1 MCKKR
6 DFLKEV
12 ELLLSSQEQNNSDY
26 WQKYYSNKTINYF
39 YEDIVTVINEVKRLL
54 KENNQFKRKLEYYQ
68 QNYGTKKNMMKLDKK
83 KLVDMLV
90 ASWSR
95 ENKLVHD
102 WNNFEDWL
110 ENLWNKTQDV
120 WYVKIINKIREI
132 RGEDTYVK

>member
-26 WQKYYSNKTINYF
+26 WQKYYSNRTINYF
-39 YEDIVTVINEVKRLL
+39 YEDIVTVINEVKRLTE
-54 KENNQFKRKLEYYQ
+54 ENNQFQQKLEYYQ

-90 ASWSR
+90 ASWTR

-102 WNNFEDWL
+102 WNNFEYWL
-110 ENLWNKTQDV
+110 ENLWNKTQDI

>member
-54 KENNQFKRKLEYYQ
+54 EENNQFKRKLEYYQ

-95 ENKLVHD
+95 ENKLIHD

-120 WYVKIINKIREI
+120 WYVKIINRIREI

>member
-1 MCKKR
+1 MYKKR

-12 ELLLSSQEQNNSDY
+12 ELLTE
-26 WQKYYSNKTINYF
+26 
-39 YEDIVTVINEVKRLL
+39 
-54 KENNQFKRKLEYYQ
+54 ENNKFKQELEYYQ
-68 QNYGTKKNMMKLDKK
+68 QNYATKKNMMKLDKK

-110 ENLWNKTQDV
+110 ENLCNKTQDV

-132 RGEDTYVK
+132 RGEDNHVE

>member
-1 MCKKR
+1 MCKER
-6 DFLKEV
+6 EFLKEV
-12 ELLLSSQEQNNSDY
+12 EFLLNSIENNNLEY
-26 WQKYYSNKTINYF
+26 WKKYYKEIPIEYILQ
-39 YEDIVTVINEVKRLL
+39 DMVIDINEIKRLTEENKQLEQKL
-54 KENNQFKRKLEYYQ
+54 KYYQ

-83 KLVDMLV
+83 KLVDMIV
-90 ASWSR
+90 ASWGR

-110 ENLWNKTQDV
+110 EDLWNKTQDV